1 MKHNGPPSRGGPG
14 ADQDNKVVQLRP
26 RTRSSERSAS
36 PTALFSNRQST
47 ANEAERY
54 FSDFVYHQHRAHQTL
69 DRVDADRAA
78 KSFGKFLYASN
89 RLDDGGLE

>member
-1 MKHNGPPSRGGPG
+1 MKLGPPSGGRPSDEDRKDG
-14 ADQDNKVVQLRP
+14 VVIQFP
-26 RTRSSERSAS
+26 RTRSTARTAS
-36 PTALFSNRQST
+36 PTFSFSNRQST

-54 FSDFVYHQHRAHQTL
+54 FSDFVYHQRRAHQTL

-89 RLDDGGLE
+89 RLDHGGLE